1 MKKIFLSVF
10 IVLIVAVCFAS
21 SVAGRWSGTIEG
33 QYNIA
38 VDIKEEGEGQVAGL
52 ISSEIGQIP
61 ITGGKIVGDDIIF
74 KDLSFNG
81 IAISYIKGKI
91 SADISYCTYIGC
103 SDFYRCTDHWL
114 TVSIF
119 YGSPEGVSLR
129 KSSLWNQHTNPH

>member
-21 SVAGRWSGTIEG
+21 TVAGRWSGTIEG

-91 SADISYCTYIGC
+91 SGDTMYVSVGFQGH
-103 SDFYRCTDHWL
+103 DFKGKLIRDNKEQPTVAL
-114 TVSIF
+114 T
-119 YGSPEGVSLR
+119 G
-129 KSSLWNQHTNPH
+129 NQ

>member
-21 SVAGRWSGTIEG
+21 TVAGRWTGTIEG

-38 VDIKEEGEGQVAGL
+38 VDIKEEGEGQVAGV

-91 SADISYCTYIGC
+91 SGDTMHVNVGFQGQ
-103 SDFYRCTDHWL
+103 DFKGKLIRDNKEQPTVAL
-114 TVSIF
+114 T
-119 YGSPEGVSLR
+119 G
-129 KSSLWNQHTNPH
+129 NQ

>member
-91 SADISYCTYIGC
+91 SGDTMHVNVGFQGQ
-103 SDFYRCTDHWL
+103 DFKGKLVRDNKEQPTVAL
-114 TVSIF
+114 T
-119 YGSPEGVSLR
+119 G
-129 KSSLWNQHTNPH
+129 NQQN

>member
-91 SADISYCTYIGC
+91 SGDTMHVNVGFQGQ
-103 SDFYRCTDHWL
+103 DFKGKLVRDNKEQPTVAL
-114 TVSIF
+114 T
-119 YGSPEGVSLR
+119 G
-129 KSSLWNQHTNPH
+129 NQ

>member
-21 SVAGRWSGTIEG
+21 TVAGRWTGTIEG

-38 VDIKEEGEGQVAGL
+38 VDIKEEGEGQIAGV

-91 SADISYCTYIGC
+91 SGDTMHVNVGFQGQ
-103 SDFYRCTDHWL
+103 DFKGKLIRDNKEQPTVVL
-114 TVSIF
+114 T
-119 YGSPEGVSLR
+119 G
-129 KSSLWNQHTNPH
+129 NQ

>member
-21 SVAGRWSGTIEG
+21 TVAGRWSGTIEG

-91 SADISYCTYIGC
+91 SGDTMYASVGFQGQ
-103 SDFYRCTDHWL
+103 DFKGKLIRDNKEQPTVAL
-114 TVSIF
+114 T
-119 YGSPEGVSLR
+119 G
-129 KSSLWNQHTNPH
+129 NQ